1 MEENIQYVSAIG
13 LSDKKQKRAVLLHLI
28 GPVGQE
34 IFDTL
39 YDRGYNYELAIA
51 SLDSYF
57 LSKKNF
63 IYERYNVLSAKQNAA
78 ESIDAYDTRLRLLTT
93 SCDYSGF
100 EKEMMRD
107 HVVRSCVLSR
117 LQRRLLRKKDFSLSL
132 SLFLSLSLSLSLA
145 LSVSLSLSLFLLKF
159 SKQLYGQGNYQI
171 IRHQKRKTFSN
182 MTTVLML

>member
-100 EKEMMRD
+100 EKEMIRD

-132 SLFLSLSLSLSLA
+132 FSFSLSLSLA